1 MLELVDVSQHSHEI
15 GLANLPFT
23 RRGRRAQAAAK
34 AAVAG
39 HDPSVPPASPSQ
51 PGGSCLHP
59 NQTTGQVAAHMRPH
73 PETSPAF
80 SSPYPHFP
88 SMSVPIPQG
97 FGALTPLS
105 ASSSAPGPA
114 PASTPAPTPAPHPF
128 PVSSPNQ
135 AVATNNP

>member
-51 PGGSCLHP
+51 PGGSCLDP
-59 NQTTGQVAAHMRPH
+59 NLTTGQVAAHMRPH
-73 PETSPAF
+73 PQPSLAF
-80 SSPYPHFP
+80 SSPYLPFP
-88 SMSVPIPQG
+88 SMSVPLPHG
-97 FGALTPLS
+97 FRDLKPPS
-105 ASSSAPGPA
+105 ASSSAAVPA
-114 PASTPAPTPAPHPF
+114 PA
-128 PVSSPNQ
+128 
-135 AVATNNP
+135 